1 MSFKKA
7 GCTASVFTLILIFTC
22 LTMTACGSSVTYSDD
37 VAVND
42 LVAAVD
48 SVLPES
54 DKYASVPETYII
66 NRIGI
71 DEALFEECTVKIND
85 SDEYGI
91 FKASSEEN
99 TEAIEAALNEYF
111 DSKTVE
117 WEQYRTDELHKLE
130 NAAVKIMGKYVVFA
144 IHDEDVKTELFTKAE
159 NELLGK

>member
-1 MSFKKA
+1 
-7 GCTASVFTLILIFTC
+7 
-22 LTMTACGSSVTYSDD
+22 MTACTASVTYSDN

-42 LVAAVD
+42 LASVVD

-71 DEALFEECTVKIND
+71 DESLFEECTVKIND
-85 SDEYGI
+85 ADEYGI
-91 FKASSEEN
+91 FKAASEEN

-111 DSKTVE
+111 ESKTVE
-117 WEQYRTDELHKLE
+117 WSQYRTDELHKLE
-130 NAAVKIMGKYVVFA
+130 NATVKVMGKYVIFA

-159 NELLGK
+159 NELLVK